1 MARLGILFLVFGLVV
16 FFLRPLIR
24 ANPGGRPR
32 SYGGGSWQWGQ
43 PSGNHGG
50 REGETSSQ
58 RPKSP
63 YDVLGVSSNASQ
75 VQIAAAYRRLVQQ
88 YHPDKVAGMAPEF
101 RELAELRMKEINS
114 AYEYLKRHASG

>member
-1 MARLGILFLVFGLVV
+1 MPRLGLLLLIVAIVMFVV
-16 FFLRPLIR
+16 RLLAR
-24 ANPGGRPR
+24 ANPGDRPR
-32 SYGGGSWQWGQ
+32 SYGGRSWQWRQ
-43 PSGNHGG
+43 PSGDHGS

-58 RPKSP
+58 QPKSP
-63 YDVLGVSSNASQ
+63 YDVLGIGPNASQ

>member
-1 MARLGILFLVFGLVV
+1 MARLGILFLVFGFVV

-24 ANPGGRPR
+24 ANQEGRPR
-32 SYGGGSWQWGQ
+32 SYGGTSWPGGQ
-43 PSGNHGG
+43 PQGNHGNH
-50 REGETSSQ
+50 EGADSSQ
-58 RPKSP
+58 RPRSP
-63 YDVLGVSSNASQ
+63 YDVLGVSPNASQ
-75 VQIAAAYRRLVQQ
+75 DQIAAAYRRLVQQ